1 MRNRTM
7 LLIGALL
14 LVLPGFTQAQQAQQ
28 PPASQTPQA
37 TIPETATAAPF
48 TPKLAQIDF
57 GVRASDFEGDQ
68 ARYDRFRDL
77 RDGAYLDRFRLNKET
92 ETWLFHGEANDVGY
106 RDQRFTAEY
115 QNIGK
120 VRVDFDWNQIPLFI
134 SGDTRSLYS
143 DNGSGILSIDRGLRQ
158 AVQDATVVSIGAAA
172 TWGPSMWCT
181 R

>member
-14 LVLPGFTQAQQAQQ
+14 LVLPGFAQAQQAQQ
-28 PPASQTPQA
+28 PPASPTPQA

-92 ETWLFHGEANDVGY
+92 EAWLFHGEANNVGY
-106 RDQRFTAEY
+106 RDQRFTAQY

-134 SGDTRSLYS
+134 SGDTRSLY
-143 DNGSGILSIDRGLRQ
+143 
-158 AVQDATVVSIGAAA
+158 
-172 TWGPSMWCT
+172 
-181 R
+181 